1 MFKPPIAQSMMFFL
15 VSAVFQ
21 TQIREYVADSCTDF
35 MNRRVYIQK
44 KCPILCWAGGA
55 TCIEKLINN
64 HNKKSSCRYDSR
76 PY

>member
-44 KCPILCWAGGA
+44 KCPILC
-55 TCIEKLINN
+55 
-64 HNKKSSCRYDSR
+64 
-76 PY
+76 